1 MFKETQ
7 RKIVNAA
14 ERALRKT
21 GLSDKT
27 IVTLL
32 RWIHY
37 FLFFMP
43 LYIIAVG
50 SKRWFICVLI
60 FIYFIC
66 VMFLTLNACMLTKL
80 ESKFAHNDFN
90 IIDPLLF
97 IFNKDKTKANRYNY
111 TIGLIGVGCISLPLI
126 YYLRFGKH

>member
-7 RKIVNAA
+7 LKIVNAA

-21 GLSDKT
+21 GLTDKT

-60 FIYFIC
+60 FIYIIYAI
-66 VMFLTLNACMLTKL
+66 FLIFNACMLTKL
-80 ESKFAHNDFN
+80 EYRFAHDDFVV
-90 IIDPLLF
+90 IDPLLL
-97 IFNKDKTKANRYNY
+97 IFNADKTNTNRYNY
-111 TIGLIGVGCISLPLI
+111 TIGLNVFIGISLPLI